1 MTFAGMD
8 TEQGHEVATQLKTTG
23 SEIQGVVDDITPGVG
38 GVAWIGPDQEVYVE
52 DWNTYANGLVR
63 DLAQVFVT
71 IAGVLQ
77 GHAEEQETTSENS

>member
-1 MTFAGMD
+1 
-8 TEQGHEVATQLKTTG
+8 V
-23 SEIQGVVDDITPGVG
+23 VG
-38 GVAWIGPDQEVYVE
+38 GVDWIGPDQEVYVE